1 MKTNKWTRVHAFS
14 GPGIRQGFSLVEV
27 AMATAIAALG
37 IVVILGIIPGG
48 LESIRKAGNTSAE
61 ARIVAQI
68 AGEVQISDW
77 LGGGTGGIPDNPT
90 NMAGLVALTNKRWFF
105 DDQAAPL
112 DESASNLD
120 VSLSYV
126 ARVRFSDTNGGR
138 VVAPGGADMTSTAAL
153 VIELAAVPLQD
164 FNFDDRNVLG
174 QISAHPII
182 VTRQF

>member
-1 MKTNKWTRVHAFS
+1 MNINMWTRVR
-14 GPGIRQGFSLVEV
+14 GVLGLKKGKGFSLVEV

-77 LGGGTGGIPDNPT
+77 LGGGAGAIPDNPT
-90 NMAGLVALTNKRWFF
+90 NMAGLVALTGKRWFF

-120 VSLSYV
+120 ISLSYV
-126 ARVRFSDTNGGR
+126 ARVRFSNTNGGR
-138 VVAPGGADMTSTAAL
+138 VVAPGGQNMSNTAAL

-164 FNFDDRNVLG
+164 FNFDDRSVSG
-174 QISAHPII
+174 QISTHPVI

>member
-1 MKTNKWTRVHAFS
+1 MKINKWTRVRSALRLGT
-14 GPGIRQGFSLVEV
+14 GPGFSLVEV

>member
-1 MKTNKWTRVHAFS
+1 MKLNKWARVRAAECL
-14 GPGIRQGFSLVEV
+14 RKQQGFSLVEV

-77 LGGGTGGIPDNPT
+77 LGAGGGAVPANPT
-90 NMAGLVALTNKRWFF
+90 NMAGLVAITNRRWFF

-112 DESASNLD
+112 DENASNLD
-120 VSLSYV
+120 ASISYV
-126 ARVRFSDTNGGR
+126 ARVRFSETNGGL
-138 VVAPGGADMTSTAAL
+138 VVAPGGANMTSTAAL
-153 VIELAAVPLQD
+153 IIELAAVPIQD
-164 FNFDDRNVLG
+164 FNFDDQSVSG
-174 QISAHPII
+174 QITAHPVI